1 MGYIKVDDWG
11 VLFLLW
17 YLGFVNW
24 EMFFFV
30 VWRVFKM
37 FCEYWMLDLISKKR
51 DGDELLEVEINYFVK
66 FVMNGVCES

>member
-66 FVMNGVCES
+66 FVMNSVCES